1 MVTGEWAL
9 IFEYF
14 PDRMLLN
21 SNKSLSNA
29 FLQDYGSTT
38 YLMYLNI
45 QNLLDSLA
53 RKDELK
59 RSFWLFIVKYY
70 IEIKHVQTIPLR

>member
-9 IFEYF
+9 IFGYF
-14 PDRMLLN
+14 PDHMLLN

-53 RKDELK
+53 RKEELK
-59 RSFWLFIVKYY
+59 RSFWLFIV
-70 IEIKHVQTIPLR
+70 